1 MRTRNPSIRLIFL
14 STFATEDISFA
25 WDYSGT
31 WSNQLVQRKSPLR
44 IHSTQQMLINDY
56 RPRYRPARANARII
70 EMDKRLNMT
79 GLTRA
84 ELVKFIVDIGEPA
97 YRSRQIFAALQ
108 HRRQQNFDDISDLP
122 KALRER
128 LRENATAST
137 LTIESRYLSEDGTR
151 RLLMKTHD
159 GFPVET
165 VFIPEERRD
174 TICFSSQSGCPLQC
188 TFCLTAQLGLLRSL
202 TAGEIVEQ
210 IIIALNDVYGIGE
223 KPLRGTN
230 LVGMG
235 AGEPFLNFDSLLK
248 AIRIM
253 ADPQGL
259 FIVPH
264 RVTVST
270 AGVVPRIRELVSIPD
285 RPNLAISLGAPTN
298 EMRDVLMPIN
308 KKWPLEELL
317 IACKEFEQTL
327 KAGERF
333 TFEYVML
340 DSVNDSDEQ
349 ARQLA
354 NLLNRHELHAKVN
367 LIPHNPAEPLP
378 YQPSPAARVEMF
390 RSILESKGVHAFVRR
405 PRGRDIFAACGQL
418 AAIRQNASVHAG

>member
-1 MRTRNPSIRLIFL
+1 
-14 STFATEDISFA
+14 
-25 WDYSGT
+25 
-31 WSNQLVQRKSPLR
+31 
-44 IHSTQQMLINDY
+44 
-56 RPRYRPARANARII
+56 
-70 EMDKRLNMT
+70 MDKRTNLT
-79 GLTRA
+79 GLSQA
-84 ELVKFIVDIGEPA
+84 ELVSFIAENGEPA
-97 YRSRQIFAALQ
+97 YRGRQVFAALQ
-108 HRRQQNFDDISDLP
+108 HRRLRSFDEMSDLP
-122 KALRER
+122 RALRQR
-128 LRENATAST
+128 LQETATAAT
-137 LTIESRYLSEDGTR
+137 LTVESRYLSADGTR
-151 RLLMKTHD
+151 RFLMKTRD
-159 GFPVET
+159 NLPVET

-210 IIIALNDVYGIGE
+210 IIIALNDAYGVGE
-223 KPLRGTN
+223 KPPRGTN

-235 AGEPFLNFDSLLK
+235 AGEPFLNFDALLQ

-270 AGVVPRIRELVSIPD
+270 AGVVPRIRNLAAIPD
-285 RPNLAISLGAPTN
+285 RPNLAISLAAPTD
-298 EMRDVLMPIN
+298 ELRDVLMPIN

-317 IACKEFEQTL
+317 GACKEFEQTL
-327 KAGERF
+327 KAGQRF

-340 DSVNDSDEQ
+340 DGVNDSDEQ

-354 NLLNRHELHAKVN
+354 NLLNRHDLHAKVN
-367 LIPHNPAEPLP
+367 LIPHNPADPLP
-378 YQPSPAARVEMF
+378 YQPSPRTRVEMF
-390 RSILESKGVHAFVRR
+390 KGILESKGIHTFVRK

-418 AAIRQNASVHAG
+418 AAVAHSPGLRAASSLAEAT